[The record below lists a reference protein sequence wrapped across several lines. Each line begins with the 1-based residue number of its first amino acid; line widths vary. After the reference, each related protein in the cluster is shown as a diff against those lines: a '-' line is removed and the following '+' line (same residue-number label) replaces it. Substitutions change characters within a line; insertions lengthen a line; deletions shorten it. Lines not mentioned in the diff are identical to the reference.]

1 MIMTEEEKGLI
12 VHSERGKEGE
22 EEGDKNNQVKV
33 ARGTRSGT
41 VELVW
46 RVLAD

>member
-22 EEGDKNNQVKV
+22 EEGDKNNQVNN
-33 ARGTRSGT
+33 GTGQ
-41 VELVW
+41 EEW
-46 RVLAD
+46 NC